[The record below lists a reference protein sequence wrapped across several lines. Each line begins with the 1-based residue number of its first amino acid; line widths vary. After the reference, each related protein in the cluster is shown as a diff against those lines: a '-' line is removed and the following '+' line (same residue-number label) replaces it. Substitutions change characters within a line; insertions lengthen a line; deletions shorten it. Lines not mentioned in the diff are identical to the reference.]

1 MANLARL
8 LKRNGIHATET
19 NEIQTRPEVEFGEH
33 SVEYRTTQL
42 NIEVARLTETLRD
55 QLPTLNEES
64 QALIRMRSK
73 ILEDAL
79 GRQTQVAGGGSRITQ
94 ADRTF
99 VLRNVPEYVDRLDAN
114 MLATGKVVRS
124 MQRMIAKLS
133 VVVENEANA
142 IKRDW
147 ARDKIQMLIAHQHEP
162 VVSMHFT
169 DIEAMIT
176 LPSEGRRAKRMIQ
189 LEEGAINGQPVS
201 AERKAKMTPKPKAKI
216 RAKRAKA
223 TIAEATAQPAIA
235 ASAPPSAPKHFNS

>member
-8 LKRNGIHATET
+8 LKRNGIHATES
-19 NEIQTRPEVEFGEH
+19 NEIQTQPEVEFGER
-33 SVEYRTTQL
+33 SVDNRTAQL
-42 NIEVARLTETLRD
+42 KAEVALLTEALRA
-55 QLPTLNEES
+55 QLPVLNEEC
-64 QALIRMRSK
+64 LNLFKMRTK
-73 ILEDAL
+73 ILEEAM
-79 GRQTQVAGGGSRITQ
+79 GRQTQAPGAPRITQ
-94 ADRTF
+94 SDRLF
-99 VLRNVPEYVDRLDAN
+99 VLRNVPEYVDRLDAH
-114 MLATGKVVRS
+114 MLASGKILRNV
-124 MQRMIAKLS
+124 QRMISKLNT
-133 VVVENEANA
+133 VVEKEATA

-189 LEEGAINGQPVS
+189 LEEGAINGRPVS
-201 AERKAKMTPKPKAKI
+201 AERKAKLTPKPKAKI

-235 ASAPPSAPKHFNS
+235 ASVPPSAPKPFNS